1 MRGATVQGV
10 LEGVRVLEV
19 ATWTFVPAAGAVLAD
34 WGADVIKVEHPKTG
48 DPQRGLIT
56 AGMFGGGARAVNFM
70 IEQPNRGKRSIGID
84 LRSAGGLEILY
95 KLAEVSDVFLTSFL
109 PAARQEMR
117 IDVEHMRARNPNI
130 IYVRGSG
137 MGQRGPERER
147 GGYDAA
153 AYFARG
159 GHAAA
164 LTPDDVEYPVD
175 PRAAY
180 GDLPGGQ
187 TLAGG
192 IAAALFRRERH
203 GVPSVV
209 DASLLSCAMWT
220 LAPDIV
226 SSKLF
231 GIPKLPRGDRRRAPN
246 PLVSTYRTKD
256 GRFINLT
263 MLESDRYWPDLC
275 RRLGRPE
282 LSDNPRFATAALR
295 GAHGAEC
302 VDALDDTFAERTLVE
317 WKEALADAL
326 GVWAVCQEPL
336 ELHDDPQAIE
346 NGYLVEV
353 ATDEGTSFTL
363 VANPVQFDETSPALT
378 RAPEHGEH
386 TEAVLLELGL
396 EWGEIITLKEAGAV
410 L

>member
-1 MRGATVQGV
+1 MEGA
-10 LEGVRVLEV
+10 LRGVRVLEV

-34 WGADVIKVEHPKTG
+34 WGADVIKVEHPRTG
-48 DPQRGLIT
+48 DPQRGLVT
-56 AGMFGGGARAVNFM
+56 AGMFGGGPAAVNFM

-84 LRSAGGLEILY
+84 IRSPGGLEVLFQ
-95 KLAEVSDVFLTSFL
+95 LAETSDVFLTSFL

-117 IDVEHMRARNPNI
+117 IDVEHIRARNPDI

-164 LTPDDVEYPVD
+164 LTPEDDDYPVN

-192 IAAALFRRERH
+192 VAAALFRRERH
-203 GVPSVV
+203 GVASVV

-220 LAPDIV
+220 LSPDIV
-226 SSKLF
+226 ASKLF
-231 GIPKLPRGDRRRAPN
+231 GIPKLPRGDRRQAPN
-246 PLVSTYRTKD
+246 PLVGTYKTKD

-275 RRLGRPE
+275 RRIGRPE
-282 LSDNPRFATAALR
+282 LVGDPRFSSAALR
-295 GAHGAEC
+295 HEHGPEC
-302 VDALDDTFAERTLVE
+302 VSTLDEAFAQRTLVE
-317 WKEALADAL
+317 WKVALADAL

-336 ELHDDPQAIE
+336 ELHEDPQALQ
-346 NGYLVEV
+346 NGYLVDV
-353 ATDEGTSFTL
+353 ATEEGASFTL
-363 VANPVQFDETSPALT
+363 VANPVQFDETSPELS
-378 RAPEHGEH
+378 RAPAHGEH
-386 TEAVLLELGL
+386 TEAILLELGMD
-396 EWGEIITLKEAGAV
+396 WDDIAALKEAGAV